1 MVAVVTGNNLGLVA
15 GSAGVL
21 GNSGQLGSAAT
32 GRGGDIAFVNASTG
46 NLTIQRQDE
55 LLIGMGPDIGIV
67 RTYNSQGI
75 FDFDNND
82 NWQISLYRRV
92 FGLTGGLGVAN
103 STVKRTAAD
112 GAELIYTYDAAKSTA
127 TDKVY
132 VNKDGSGSYDTLTFN
147 TTSNTW
153 TWQDGDSRVKETYE
167 VQAAGATAAEGT
179 HRIKTIADTD
189 GNALT
194 YSYNNATDSL
204 ITQVSSANGE
214 RTELIYNATKQLTQ
228 INVVNS
234 SSVTTT
240 RIRYTY
246 ENATATA
253 RLTVVSTDLTPA
265 DGVIADGK
273 TYTTTYAYDGT
284 SKRIASITNS
294 DGTKTSFTYETSGL
308 FRVLTVKD
316 GLNNTTTFAYPTS
329 PGNTRTITD
338 AKSQVTTL
346 TYSTAADSSN
356 GLLIRIQGPSGSGQ
370 DINYV
375 YDANGNVIQMTDSRN
390 NVTKYTYDANGNQT
404 RQEDAAGNTI
414 TRSYSATNRLLA
426 ETVYATPDSAPGDAT
441 YNAALPQTTRYIY
454 DGEEHLRF
462 IVSPEGRVTEY
473 QYNANGTRA
482 SVIEYTSNLYS
493 GATNNVLWQQDFSSG
508 SSGLSTL
515 PSKFSV
521 VNGALQITS
530 SNEASQSWPGV
541 SGGNY
546 PLGSTWRG
554 EVTTT
559 GTISSGLLAMGVS
572 GGTYGTA
579 DYRRHWIQF
588 SSGRIIAQTRIGT
601 GSAVYRDLGAAQPNT
616 QYVVEFETDT
626 NGNDTIYVYVKGS
639 DRASGYKDTQSFS
652 SWTNVQL
659 AIESYSGPDLTGSN
673 TILVDNL
680 QVLSAST
687 ENDLTQWAN
696 QTGIKAKSQ
705 RTDYTYDVRGQL
717 DTLTTYFKVDAAG
730 AGVDTG
736 TIAGQNVK
744 STTKYVYDQYGNLTQ
759 AIDARG
765 VATTGITT
773 DFITNYSY
781 DGLNRLITQTDA
793 LGNLT
798 TTIYNDTTAVVANGG
813 TNIAANSVG
822 VRLAN
827 GLVTISA
834 YDLAGR
840 LISIKN
846 TNATNATLGT
856 TSYLYDSLGLL
867 RQIAD
872 ATGQKTYYLYDN
884 LNRKV
889 GEIDANNNLTEWV
902 YNNNGQAIRT
912 IQYTNAVTATLND
925 TTALTLTIATA
936 GIRPTSVAT
945 DRVYRNLYDKA
956 GRLAKQVD
964 ALNFVTE
971 YQYDGASRLVKT
983 TQYANAGTIGTATG
997 LNGELLPADVTVAI
1011 PDATKDRVTRQ
1022 LYSDDGLLQATLD
1035 SEGYLTE
1042 HIYDAAGQRVRSIR
1056 YATITPSAQW
1066 PSGTLSA
1073 LRPAVNAA
1081 NDQTTHFIYNAR
1093 GQLEGTVDPLGYLT
1107 EYQYDESG
1115 NRTLTKRYATAITY
1129 TVGASVAASRP
1140 ASNTEDQSTTNTF
1153 DDNNRLKTTASNPD
1167 GLSTE
1172 YTYDNVGN
1180 LTQQVNTYTG
1190 AANTDKRSQFKQYDQ
1205 LGRVTRELS
1214 GEGVLA
1220 LQALVSPTQA
1230 QIDTVWDSYG
1240 TRYTYDLAGRVIVAI
1255 AANGTNA
1262 NGNKTLYYY
1271 DTEGKLR
1278 YQINAVGEVTEYLYN
1293 QFDQRTTTRQ
1303 YKTRIATATLTSM
1316 QTTAATATTGVVNTT
1331 TNTAAN
1337 TALTALNTG
1346 ATSYAE
1352 TLTGYDN
1359 AGRATTLTDALL
1371 NVNTRTYNAFG
1382 ELQTRTDKTEGS
1394 NTLITSYAYDRRGM
1408 VKTTTEDAA
1417 GLNRIT
1423 QAVYD
1428 AFGRITQTTDGRNN
1442 VVNRTYDRL
1451 GREVVVTDALS
1462 TQTQTTYDAFS
1473 RVLTRRDGRGVA
1485 GSYNTVSYVYDTTN
1499 RRMTMTTG
1507 EGIQVVTEKNRFGE
1521 TVKVTDGRA
1530 NVTTYTYNA
1539 DGQLKTTTTATGT
1552 VAIPTTSTTTTNYDA
1567 AGKVITSVD
1576 ARGTQTTFTYDAA
1589 NRVLSR
1595 TVDPTGLNLKTEYRY
1610 DALSRQ
1616 AWVKDAKGIWTRT
1629 DYDNKGQVTAIVVD
1643 PTAIPTA
1650 ADANGIFTG
1659 TTANATGLNITTNFT
1674 YDARGKRLTV
1684 VEGAGTA
1691 SAKTTSYSYDKL
1703 GRLTQTA
1710 IDPAGLNLRTN
1721 YTYDKNDNVVL
1732 KVDANGNK
1740 TVYTY
1745 DANNR
1750 LVYTVDALGSVTKQ
1764 DYDVDGNILTTTAYA
1779 TVTTT
1784 NLATL
1789 QGAPTTTAI
1798 AVAGNVA
1805 DHITRNVYDKD
1816 SRRTFSID
1824 ALGYV
1829 SKFEYDANGNVVKTT
1844 QYANAVVTPVAG
1856 VAPQLLSSAGSSNY
1870 LITNSAKDQVT
1881 QNVYDAA
1888 NRIIASTDALGI
1900 VTSYTYDANGNQ
1912 LSVKEGVGTASERT
1926 TYQEFDKAN
1935 RKTAAVDALGNRTE
1949 TTYDAVGNIVTV
1961 KDAKGNLGYFYYD
1974 AASRMTL
1981 QVNPEGAVTETKYDV
1996 LGNQTDIIRYANK
2009 VIGTLSVSTRPV
2021 IGGSSGTYV
2030 TTNANA
2036 DQLQKVTYDVAG
2048 RKLNIKTAYANAG
2061 GQTLDGTNSYTE
2073 SFTYDAFSN
2082 VLTSAARNGAVTT
2095 YTYDGL
2101 NRKATETL
2109 PITSRNASNVSI
2121 AVQNSFAYDAFG
2133 NLTTKTEAVGLPE
2146 QRVTSYTYNLN
2157 NQQTGESVNVYLNA
2171 TTTSTP
2177 STKAKT
2183 YDARGNLTSET
2194 DANSKVTYYYYDLQ
2208 DRRTAIIDA
2217 NGVLTTLVYD
2227 AVGNKTSQTTYA
2239 NKVTGQG
2246 ATNKPTP
2253 VTDVANDRTVYYTYD
2268 KMGREL
2274 SSEIRNMVVGTVDT
2288 GSNTYNALTT
2298 ANLTKQT
2305 VYDALGNIIR
2315 VIDANGN
2322 TTRAY
2327 YNLAGQKVA
2336 EVDAAGYLITWTR
2349 DVYGNVS
2356 TETKYAKRLS
2366 EAATPLMV
2374 TDSTTLAQINA
2385 TATTL
2390 ATAPSA
2396 TVTGDRITNYTYD
2409 RLNRTLTESR
2419 ANVAQGSMAAWNT
2432 TTSTTVTLNGS
2443 TLTKTGGTNNTWG
2456 DAEAYSNSTLTGAAY
2471 VSARAGQ
2478 TTLHGMFG
2486 LNADPTTDKSYTSLD
2501 YAWYTKSDGTLE
2513 IYESNVNVT
2522 NPATGTKSFGPYTTT
2537 DVLAIEYKGTTVNY
2551 LKNGAVIRSVTTTAG
2566 RTFSFDSSFYSTNF
2580 TLNDIQFSTPPTTTY
2595 AYDGLNNVTQKT
2607 DAANATTNWVYDN
2620 VGRQTRKSDPVFTD
2634 STGNTAARVRA
2645 DLEYDGLNNL
2655 KRIINRGA
2663 TDTADSG
2670 TLSSQVETDDQI
2682 TTYTYSTGG
2691 RLIAETD
2698 ATGDVIQYA
2707 YDNTGNIITKTLKN
2721 RRTADQILTSQTT
2734 GIDDVSTYTYDNL
2747 NRQLSSSTKSTAE
2760 TTYTFN
2766 EVQYNSFGEVINKRT
2781 YTNSTGAVG
2790 TGTNGWDEFAEYDQ
2804 AGRVFKT
2811 NSEDGVVKV
2820 MLYDKNGNVT
2830 MKVTSSDAANTIA
2843 STQNTQTGL
2852 TTLLGT
2858 ANTLRSMSVYDA
2870 RNQLL
2875 KTIQAA
2881 MDINHQV
2888 GAISTTTGT
2897 NTLANSTNP
2906 LTTNVDQAL
2915 PPNPINRGMVGSGG
2929 GTISWTMTISSGA
2942 AAVGGNI
2949 GKSGYLAGVVIDV
2962 PDSVTGTLGG
2972 DALRVYVTLTINNN
2986 GNEIWYNSYSGYGT
3000 QGSKITMPKLY
3011 IGNDLVDK
3019 VVGISFTVY
3028 KSIGSQEIEV
3038 ATASKIGTNLLGGYT
3053 TPPSTTQVR
3062 TGTTIT
3068 GQPIYSTVYT
3078 GITVPFS
3085 AVKNSAGNFNSPSK
3099 FYFAA
3104 QPYGT
3109 DRLLL
3114 SYRPAGSS
3122 EVYKTISVPAV
3133 LNTSSQAVTG
3143 YYGLDYSSIPQGN
3156 YEFNYAAM
3164 NATGDILNQQS
3175 GTFNTSNATSPTISP
3190 QADMLIGG
3198 LGRGFVSDATSTG
3211 LGTNGLQIV
3220 NQGSN
3225 ADSITLKYRVKGS
3238 SGVWSSIAP
3247 ASFVKSAANSG
3258 YGLGHFSLATS
3269 AMSMFA
3275 NGTTYE
3281 VELEVR
3287 DSSNNLL
3294 RITSTEITRNT
3305 AGVLSANLVF
3315 SLKKLRL
3322 VGQSANASYV
3332 DISYRATGSTGAYST
3347 AVRIYPT
3354 AANSGLFDWDITGMP
3369 VGNQDIS
3376 IKSYDT
3382 NNTLL
3387 SNYQFYTTFGA
3398 NSAVI
3403 NAVSS
3408 LNNPRYIT
3416 INPPNANSVDYVMA
3430 GYRLKNT
3437 AVEYTLLPIST
3448 TVMNGSTKE
3457 FRINIPILNAGDY
3470 EYTYTAYA
3478 ADVARYVDPASITIT
3493 PSTLS
3498 LVTTPPQAPQ
3508 APQAPIYSEDFNGS
3522 TQDISMWDTG
3532 SGNIY
3537 VSGAGTTSGKL
3548 VIKTGLASTQ
3558 VWPGFESNTSFSYTA
3573 GHVLRTEISLG
3584 ASSSGRAFTFE
3595 IGGEDAAGNGRAH
3608 NIQFVGDSIAANTYD
3623 ETNGW
3628 QWNSSSLETEDN
3640 TTYVVEFEMST
3651 TGTTLYVY
3659 KKGLTRA
3666 EGWSNT
3672 DSNGAWGSYTYGGSS
3687 HDGPGVGVTED
3698 SIDSITIAPTPPSV
3712 VTTPAPQSASYSE
3725 DFNGSAQDISMW
3737 DAGSGNIYVSGAGTT
3752 SGKLVIKTG
3761 LASTQVWPGF
3771 ESNTSFS
3778 YTAGHVLRTEI
3789 SLGASSSGRAFTFE
3803 MRGEDAAGHTRVHNV
3818 QFINDG
3824 MAANAYDE
3832 TNGWQWNSS
3841 EFETEDNTTYVVEF
3855 EMSTTGTTLYVYKK
3869 GLTRAEGWSNTDSN
3883 GAWSTYHYDGSF
3895 QDSPGTG
3902 VTEDNI
3908 DNITVGI
3915 PGDILSTSNSVK
3927 ARYAVKVTVPAN
3939 PPPGYVPPELNW
3951 IDVSS
3956 TQVTS
3961 ADGEIQYKLDLPEN
3975 LTEDEYLLEYQTYT
3989 LVIDPASPN
3998 YNTYQWT
4005 VPVIKE
4011 FTSTIHTTPLES
4023 NIGEFTILANS
4034 TGISNTQS
4042 QWNWISPTSSM
4053 ATIARQQSYNAFGEI
4068 ATETDGLGNVSEY
4081 TYNTLG
4087 NLIRKQDPTVSITL
4101 DNGFK
4106 QNTTPI
4112 TTYTYDTIGRVTAVV
4127 DANGNVNR
4135 QTWLAGGSGEQTVSE
4150 SHADSGIKTRKYDV
4164 FGNKVSET
4172 DEVGRTTLYAYDKDN
4187 QLIQVTHPSGAVDKY
4202 TYDEA
4207 GQRVA
4212 HTNALNDVEKTY
4224 YDSVGRVTQTKTN
4237 MGFATSYSYV
4247 YTTNVIGLGGAT
4259 VSGWITTTTDAVGR
4273 TSVDTNDMFK
4283 RTFKHKDLGD
4293 HVFTYNYN
4301 RAGWLTSQTSTSGQ
4315 NIVYSHYNNGYIKS
4329 IHDKALG
4336 MYTFYEYDKGGN
4348 KTFEGYVSLK
4358 DANDVNA
4365 GYEDYFQQA
4374 TITYDKLNRMTS
4386 VEDPRAVITYEY
4398 DAVGNRRMVRSE
4410 YKDGINGANKVQE
4423 YWYKY
4428 DKMNR
4433 FLITMGQ
4440 LPTVNDVTQRGTS
4453 ATDTSKQITQGP
4465 AGGDGVSISYN
4476 LAGERV
4482 QAVNAKNGN
4491 NNETYTYSLDGYLTD
4506 ITINGVLRGRRTN
4519 DILGRTTNLT
4529 EYASNGVTVSY
4540 SQTTTYDS
4548 DNRTLTQQDSSG
4560 NKTWFDYF
4568 TNNLDNAYSATGA
4581 GELAHT
4587 FSDSDGNGNRGNG
4600 TIIDTTYDYEYWDEA
4615 KMSAITADPY
4625 NRAIKKSNRKWAN
4638 GYSDIQYD
4646 VNGHISGA
4654 IDRQG
4659 NRNFRYISDAQGV
4672 VLLRDEITGA
4682 IERPNY
4688 RYYAS
4693 TYNAGSVAN
4702 KVERF
4707 YYVDGKAVGSVGN
4720 DGPSRVDYVQSMAK
4734 RGSPNGNYA
4743 GWVPVASADFDQNY
4757 EPVSPSNP
4765 GTVASTYTVRSGD
4778 TLQSIARTVWG
4789 DPAMWYLIA
4798 DANGLTSGSELS
4810 VNQTLIIPNKVTN
4823 IHNNAGTFR
4832 PYNPGEAIGD
4842 LNPTIPAMPKPP
4854 KKKGCGGIGMIIA
4867 AVVAVVATVLTA
4879 GALAPAAGGILAGA
4893 VGTSGFVIGA
4903 VAGVVG
4909 SIAGQLAGMALGVQ
4923 DKFSWSAV
4931 AAGAIGG
4938 AIGGSVAPFGQ
4949 GAGGFAGVGNAIA
4962 GNIVNQGI
4970 GIITGQQK
4978 GFSWASV
4985 AASVIATPITSKIR
4999 STINGSDFAQANPTN
5014 AGIAGAASGIL
5025 TTTVN
5030 ELTRVAISGGKVNW
5044 SSVAIGGAQGAV
5056 YGYIQGLDN
5065 QENKDAIA
5073 ARQEA
5078 SSRAEDP
5085 RMSLRPNG
5093 QSPFGEGYN
5102 VAGGWSGQVDAV
5114 YQNNGTAG
5122 SGTEDDPYLLLETNV
5137 SGEWEIIGNEG
5148 GLLNTSPF
5156 GGGLSVKNGSTAN
5169 VKQQAEFVNGIN
5181 IANEF
5186 DEYIINQQG
5195 SPAWID
5201 AETGAMGWALP
5212 AQPEIIGVSIG
5223 GVNGITYHL
5232 PAPDSPLMSSAK
5244 FFGGYAAGL
5253 GKSVVGMVYEP
5264 LAMVADNVT
5273 AAYTLGRY
5281 ALTGDLDI
5289 IQPFSS
5295 AGKMYQTGV
5304 SKEEIM
5310 LRSAPLSSIYYQG
5323 KDTLAASTN
5332 GDYWDSGESFGGL
5345 VFNVGVTGYAATQ
5358 TKGASGDGVN
5368 NVTRTNNAYEV
5379 IAEVPISGS
5388 TRGSHRA
5395 SANRNLANMLFSDS
5409 ELSGMFNQI
5418 LNHDVL
5424 PHMQTGKSLLNP
5436 QGTVWHHPA
5445 NNPSVMQLLRSGEHT
5460 NPALQSIMHPEG
5472 IGGYGTFYGN

>member
-316 GLNNTTTFAYPTS
+316 GLNKTTSFAYETS
-329 PGNTRTITD
+329 TGTNTKTATITD
-338 AKSQVTTL
+338 ANSQVTTL
-346 TYSTAADSSN
+346 TYSTAANSSN
-356 GLLIRIQGPSGSGQ
+356 GLLTRIQGPSGSGQ

-375 YDANGNVIQMTDSRN
+375 YDANGNVTQMTDSRGTGG
-390 NVTKYTYDANGNQT
+390 NVIKYTYDANGNLT

-414 TRSYSATNRLLA
+414 TRTYSAPNQLLT
-426 ETVYATPDSAPGDAT
+426 ETVYATPDTAPGDAT
-441 YNAALPQTTRYIY
+441 YNAALPQTTRYAY
-454 DGEEHLRF
+454 DGEDHLRF

-473 QYNANGTRA
+473 RYNANGTRA
-482 SVIEYTSNLYS
+482 STIQYTANLF
-493 GATNNVLWQQDFSSG
+493 GTAATADE
-508 SSGLSTL
+508 STL
-515 PSKFSV
+515 S
-521 VNGALQITS
+521 A
-530 SNEASQSWPGV
+530 W
-541 SGGNY
+541 
-546 PLGSTWRG
+546 
-554 EVTTT
+554 VTTT
-559 GTISSGLLAMGVS
+559 VS
-572 GGTYGTA
+572 DKT
-579 DYRRHWIQF
+579 
-588 SSGRIIAQTRIGT
+588 
-601 GSAVYRDLGAAQPNT
+601 
-616 QYVVEFETDT
+616 
-626 NGNDTIYVYVKGS
+626 
-639 DRASGYKDTQSFS
+639 
-652 SWTNVQL
+652 
-659 AIESYSGPDLTGSN
+659 
-673 TILVDNL
+673 
-680 QVLSAST
+680 
-687 ENDLTQWAN
+687 
-696 QTGIKAKSQ
+696 KSQ

-736 TIAGQNVK
+736 TITGQNVK
-744 STTKYVYDQYGNLTQ
+744 STAKYVYDQYGNLTQ
-759 AIDARG
+759 VINARG
-765 VATTGITT
+765 VATTGIAT
-773 DFITNYSY
+773 DFITNYTY

-793 LGNLT
+793 LGNVT
-798 TTIYNDTTAVVANGG
+798 TTIYNDTTTPTTNGG

-827 GLVTISA
+827 GLVTISK

-840 LISIKN
+840 LTDVIN
-846 TNATNATLGT
+846 TNATNAALGT

-867 RQIAD
+867 RQTTNT
-872 ATGQKTYYLYDN
+872 TGQKTYYLYDN

-902 YNNNGQAIRT
+902 YNNNGQVIRT
-912 IQYTNAVTATLND
+912 IQYTNAVTADLSLSD
-925 TTALTLTIATA
+925 ATTLTLTAL
-936 GIRPTSVAT
+936 RPNSAAT
-945 DRVYRNLYDKA
+945 DRSYRNLYDKA

-983 TQYANAGTIGTATG
+983 TQYANAGTIGAATG
-997 LNGELLPADVTVAI
+997 VNGELLPANVTVTA
-1011 PDATKDRVTRQ
+1011 DATKDRVTRQ

-1066 PSGTLSA
+1066 PSGTLTA

-1140 ASNTEDQSTTNTF
+1140 TSNTEDQSTTNTF
-1153 DDNNRLKTTASNPD
+1153 DDNNRLKTSTSNPD
-1167 GLSTE
+1167 SLSTE

-1190 AANTDKRSQFKQYDQ
+1190 AANTDKRSQLKQYDQ

-1220 LQALVSPTQA
+1220 LQALTGTPTQT
-1230 QIDTVWDSYG
+1230 QIDNIWDSYG
-1240 TRYTYDLAGRVIVAI
+1240 TRYTYDLAGRVII
-1255 AANGTNA
+1255 MTQSN
-1262 NGNKTLYYY
+1262 NKTLYYY

-1278 YQINAVGEVTEYLYN
+1278 YQVNALGEVTEYQYN
-1293 QFDQRTTTRQ
+1293 QFDQRSTTRQ
-1303 YKTRIATATLTSM
+1303 YKTRIAATTLASM
-1316 QTTAATATTGVVNTT
+1316 QSTAATATTGVVSTT
-1331 TNTAAN
+1331 INAAAN
-1337 TALTALNTG
+1337 TTLTALNTG
-1346 ATSYAE
+1346 ATSYTE

-1371 NVNTRTYNAFG
+1371 NVNTRTYNTFG
-1382 ELQTRTDKTEGS
+1382 ELATRTDKMDAT
-1394 NTLITSYAYDRRGM
+1394 NNLVTNYVYDRRGM

-1485 GSYNTVSYVYDTTN
+1485 GNYNTVSYVYDTTN

-1507 EGIQVVTEKNRFGE
+1507 EGVQVITEKNRFGE
-1521 TVKVTDGRA
+1521 TVKVTDGRS
-1530 NVTTYTYNA
+1530 NITTYTYNA

-1552 VAIPTTSTTTTNYDA
+1552 VATPTTSTTSTLYDEAGRVYQTISPSGLITTL
-1567 AGKVITSVD
+1567 
-1576 ARGTQTTFTYDAA
+1576 TYDAA
-1589 NRVLSR
+1589 NRVLRHRTQDSTDDLDYSR
-1595 TVDPTGLNLKTEYRY
+1595 YFKY
-1610 DALSRQ
+1610 DALGRQ
-1616 AWVKDAKGIWTRT
+1616 TWARDAAGIWTRT
-1629 DYDNKGQVTAIVVD
+1629 DYDNKGQVTSIVID
-1643 PTAIPTA
+1643 PLLTPDGSGNPTVV
-1650 ADANGIFTG
+1650 
-1659 TTANATGLNITTNFT
+1659 NASGLNITTNFT

-1684 VEGAGTA
+1684 VEGADTA
-1691 SAKTTSYSYDKL
+1691 SAKTTQYVYDKL
-1703 GRLTQTA
+1703 GRLSSSVV
-1710 IDPAGLNLRTN
+1710 DPGAGKLNLTTS

-1732 KVDANGNK
+1732 KTDAKGNK

-1745 DANNR
+1745 DVNNR
-1750 LVYTVDALGSVTKQ
+1750 LVYTVDALGGIAKQ
-1764 DYDVDGNILTTTAYA
+1764 EYDVDGNVLTTTAYTTAMVAA
-1779 TVTTT
+1779 TLTTLQSSVVTSAQSNAAITITPTT
-1784 NLATL
+1784 NA
-1789 QGAPTTTAI
+1789 
-1798 AVAGNVA
+1798 A
-1805 DHITRNVYDKD
+1805 DRITRNVYDKD
-1816 SRRTFSID
+1816 NRRIYSIQD
-1824 ALGYV
+1824 ASYLNASSVRVSQHYVTGYV
-1829 SKFEYDANGNVVKTT
+1829 YDASGNVVKSTR
-1844 QYANAVVTPVAG
+1844 YATALTSLPAAGVVPTVTPNA
-1856 VAPQLLSSAGSSNY
+1856 A
-1870 LITNSAKDQVT
+1870 DQVT

-1888 NRIIASTDALGI
+1888 NRVIFSVDANNYVTAYSYDVSGNNIKTIRYANAMVGTLTINTPPQILGVAGSGNYIVTNTKDQVTHYYYDEANRQKATINAEGYITEYGYDSLGRVTTTYYSSDKPINVTDYAWSNYYVLGGRQDAYDYDAAGRLASFRKSINSEVEQT
-1900 VTSYTYDANGNQ
+1900 TSYTYDANGNQ

-2820 MLYDKNGNVT
+2820 MLYDKNGNAT
-2830 MKVTSSDAANTIA
+2830 MRVTSSDNTTANINTL
-2843 STQNTQTGL
+2843 QNTQAAL
-2852 TTLLGT
+2852 TTFLAS
-2858 ANTLRSMSVYDA
+2858 ANTLRTMSVYDM
-2870 RNQLL
+2870 RNQLT

-2881 MDINHQV
+2881 MDIDGNLGSIV
-2888 GAISTTTGT
+2888 T
-2897 NTLANSTNP
+2897 NSNSVAADTTNP
-2906 LTTNVDQAL
+2906 LTANVNPAQEVNPVNAGNVSLTSGEVTWSRSMTRAADNVTYTTNAVVNV
-2915 PPNPINRGMVGSGG
+2915 PESINLTGSRLKVEVYITSTGAN
-2929 GTISWTMTISSGA
+2929 GTVNTM
-2942 AAVGGNI
+2942 
-2949 GKSGYLAGVVIDV
+2949 
-2962 PDSVTGTLGG
+2962 
-2972 DALRVYVTLTINNN
+2972 
-2986 GNEIWYNSYSGYGT
+2986 
-3000 QGSKITMPKLY
+3000 
-3011 IGNDLVDK
+3011 
-3019 VVGISFTVY
+3019 
-3028 KSIGSQEIEV
+3028 SIGYVDAGSSTVTIPV
-3038 ATASKIGTNLLGGYT
+3038 GMARGSYT
-3053 TPPSTTQVR
+3053 VNSAYPNQYS
-3062 TGTTIT
+3062 
-3068 GQPIYSTVYT
+3068 PIYSYSPPSVTSFRVVVSDTTNAVKHIDQTWTPQSVTTWIPTYTVTTGSGAYT
-3078 GITVPFS
+3078 STTTVPGHWQTS
-3085 AVKNSAGNFNSPSK
+3085 VVMPTNGSTTAGNNLYVKDQLP
-3099 FYFAA
+3099 
-3104 QPYGT
+3104 T
-3109 DRLLL
+3109 TNRVLL
-3114 SYRPAGSS
+3114 SYRQAGSTAPM
-3122 EVYKTISVPAV
+3122 KTVVMTQV
-3133 LNTSSQAVTG
+3133 LNTSGQAVA
-3143 YYGLDYSSIPQGN
+3143 GLYRFDYSAIPAGTYEYSYVAVDSSGNILNHQIGGFDTVSGDDSNLLSRGDIQWSALFNSGTYASVSTIVSLPDDLLAGNSLRAQIKYTIFNHDNGQTTTMTLSKAIESGTSAATFATGNLGYGWAIEIRGIAISVFEQTNLGEVLIGNSVRSGGVVLGGSKNIPNPNRTDQYSPSYITVTAIPSATGKSALNTFYIKDQPVGVNSVTLSYKLAGSAATTQTASMRQVWSNDTPSTAVVGMYSFDWSTLPAGN
-3156 YEFNYAAM
+3156 YEYSYVAKDVAGN
-3164 NATGDILNQQS
+3164 ILNQQG
-3175 GTFNTSNATSPTISP
+3175 GTFDTTDGVLSTTAHKEGIPT
-3190 QADMLIGG
+3190 GG
-3198 LGRGFVSDATSTG
+3198 LGRAFISDVTSPG
-3211 LGTNGLQIV
+3211 LAVNGLQLV
-3220 NQGSN
+3220 NQGAT
-3225 ADSITLKYRVKGS
+3225 ADSVTLRYRVQGS
-3238 SGVWSSIAP
+3238 TGAWSTIAP
-3247 ASFVKSAANSG
+3247 NSFVKSAANAG
-3258 YGLGHFSLATS
+3258 FGLGHFSLAT
-3269 AMSMFA
+3269 ADMSVFA
-3275 NGTTYE
+3275 NNTTYE
-3281 VELEVR
+3281 VELDVY
-3287 DSSNNLL
+3287 DTAGKLL
-3294 RITSTEITRNT
+3294 RISSTQISRNA
-3305 AGVLSANLVF
+3305 AGVFNAKIEL

-3322 VGQSANASYV
+3322 ASQPTNTNYI
-3332 DISYRATGSTGAYST
+3332 DIAYRPVGSTDAYS
-3347 AVRIYPT
+3347 APVRIYAT
-3354 AANSGLFDWDITGMP
+3354 AAGSGAFDWDIAGIP
-3369 VGNQDIS
+3369 AGNQDIN
-3376 IKSYDT
+3376 IKTYDGT
-3382 NNTLL
+3382 DTLL
-3387 SNYQFYTTFGA
+3387 NQYQAFIVFGN
-3398 NSAVI
+3398 NSAVVNSI
-3403 NAVSS
+3403 AS
-3408 LNNPRYIT
+3408 LNPDNPRYIT
-3416 INPPNANSVDYVMA
+3416 INPPEPNSVEYVIA
-3430 GYRLKNT
+3430 GYRPKGSNQ
-3437 AVEYTLLPIST
+3437 EYVLLPAST
-3448 TVMNGSTKE
+3448 THINTTTGVKE
-3457 FRINIPILNAGDY
+3457 FRVAISILNQGDY
-3470 EYTYTAYA
+3470 EYTYTTYGT
-3478 ADVARYVDPASITIT
+3478 DTENYVDPQSITIT
-3493 PSTLS
+3493 P
-3498 LVTTPPQAPQ
+3498 PQGSQPTQVANGSGSSMNT
-3508 APQAPIYSEDFNGS
+3508 IYVESFNGANPVLNGTAS
-3522 TQDISMWDTG
+3522 AWGYENGHLYIADSGTANGRLMINNGPAVTDGWPTFQTNNSVAYETGQIFRTEVTLGADGSDRSFRIGLEGDTG
-3532 SGNIY
+3532 FLF
-3537 VSGAGTTSGKL
+3537 VS
-3548 VIKTGLASTQ
+3548 
-3558 VWPGFESNTSFSYTA
+3558 FN
-3573 GHVLRTEISLG
+3573 
-3584 ASSSGRAFTFE
+3584 
-3595 IGGEDAAGNGRAH
+3595 GNGIGSDGTGWNWH
-3608 NIQFVGDSIAANTYD
+3608 SSTYT
-3623 ETNGW
+3623 TN
-3628 QWNSSSLETEDN
+3628 DN
-3640 TTYVVEFEMST
+3640 TTYIVEIELNAL
-3651 TGTTLYVY
+3651 GQTLYVY
-3659 KKGLTRA
+3659 EKGLKRTD
-3666 EGWSNT
+3666 GWV
-3672 DSNGAWGSYTYGGSS
+3672 D
-3687 HDGPGVGVTED
+3687 VR
-3698 SIDSITIAPTPPSV
+3698 
-3712 VTTPAPQSASYSE
+3712 
-3725 DFNGSAQDISMW
+3725 QD
-3737 DAGSGNIYVSGAGTT
+3737 
-3752 SGKLVIKTG
+3752 
-3761 LASTQVWPGF
+3761 
-3771 ESNTSFS
+3771 
-3778 YTAGHVLRTEI
+3778 
-3789 SLGASSSGRAFTFE
+3789 
-3803 MRGEDAAGHTRVHNV
+3803 
-3818 QFINDG
+3818 
-3824 MAANAYDE
+3824 
-3832 TNGWQWNSS
+3832 
-3841 EFETEDNTTYVVEF
+3841 
-3855 EMSTTGTTLYVYKK
+3855 
-3869 GLTRAEGWSNTDSN
+3869 
-3883 GAWSTYHYDGSF
+3883 GAWSSYVIS
-3895 QDSPGTG
+3895 GTSSEG
-3902 VTEDNI
+3902 PNMLLSENSI
-3908 DNITVGI
+3908 DNISITEIGSAPISTTSLVQAKYAI
-3915 PGDILSTSNSVK
+3915 AVELSTNPNDP
-3927 ARYAVKVTVPAN
+3927 VPE
-3939 PPPGYVPPELNW
+3939 PVW
-3951 IDVSS
+3951 IDVS
-3956 TQVTS
+3956 TTAVTA
-3961 ADGEIQYKLDLPEN
+3961 ADGTVQYRLNLPEP
-3975 LTEDEYLLEYQTYT
+3975 LAEGEYVFEYQTYT
-3989 LVIDPASPN
+3989 LITDTNDPG
-3998 YNTYQWT
+3998 YGTYQWT
-4005 VPVIKE
+4005 TPVQGN
-4011 FTSTIHTTPLES
+4011 FVSTIKSSPMAS
-4023 NIGEFTILANS
+4023 NLGEFSIDADSIDNTQSSWTWTNANS
-4034 TGISNTQS
+4034 TT
-4042 QWNWISPTSSM
+4042 
-4053 ATIARQQSYNAFGEI
+4053 ATIARMQSYNAFGEI
-4068 ATETDGLGNVSEY
+4068 ASETDGRGNVTNY
-4081 TYNTLG
+4081 TYNVLG
-4087 NLIRKQDPTVSITL
+4087 NLTRKQDPTVSITR
-4101 DNGFK
+4101 DNGVSE
-4106 QNTTPI
+4106 QVAPVTS
-4112 TTYTYDTIGRVTAVV
+4112 YTYDVIGRMVAVT
-4127 DANGNVNR
+4127 DANGNTNR
-4135 QTWLAGGSGEQTVSE
+4135 QTWLGGGITGQDLIGNEH
-4150 SHADSGIKTRKYDV
+4150 HADGGIRTRRYDV
-4164 FGNKVSET
+4164 FGNLSIET
-4172 DEVGRTTLYAYDKDN
+4172 DEIGRTTTYQYDKNN
-4187 QLIQVTHPSGAVDKY
+4187 QLVSITRPSGAVDQY
-4202 TYDEA
+4202 RYDEA

-4212 HTNALNDVEKTY
+4212 HINALGSTEKTD
-4224 YDSVGRVTQTKTN
+4224 YDSLGRITQTRTN
-4237 MGFATSYSYV
+4237 LGYATTYSYQYSQDV
-4247 YTTNVIGLGGAT
+4247 TGLGGET
-4259 VSGWITTTTDAVGR
+4259 TGGWINTTTDATGR
-4273 TSVDTNDMFK
+4273 TIVDTTDMFN
-4283 RTFKHKDLGD
+4283 RTYTHKDLGNHTFAYD
-4293 HVFTYNYN
+4293 YNE
-4301 RAGWLTSQTSTSGQ
+4301 AGWLTGQTGSTGQ
-4315 NIVYSHYNNGYIKS
+4315 NIVYDHYSNGFIKS

-4336 MYTFYEYDKGGN
+4336 MYTFYEYDADGN
-4348 KTFEGYVSLK
+4348 KAFEGYVSLK
-4358 DANDVNA
+4358 DPSNVDN
-4365 GYEDYFQQA
+4365 GFYNNFQQV
-4374 TITYDKLNRMTS
+4374 TITYDALNRMTS
-4386 VEDPRAVITYEY
+4386 VTDPRAVITYTY
-4398 DAVGNRRMVRSE
+4398 DAVGNRRSVHSQ
-4410 YKDGINGANKVQE
+4410 YNNGVNGALDVQE

-4428 DKMNR
+4428 DSMNR
-4433 FLITMGQ
+4433 FLITKGTLDTATNTITRGDEGIDIAYDAAGQ
-4440 LPTVNDVTQRGTS
+4440 RKIATNGT
-4453 ATDTSKQITQGP
+4453 
-4465 AGGDGVSISYN
+4465 DGTTEVYSYN
-4476 LAGERV
+4476 A
-4482 QAVNAKNGN
+4482 
-4491 NNETYTYSLDGYLTD
+4491 DGYLTD
-4506 ITINGVLRGRRTN
+4506 IHINGVLRAKRTN
-4519 DILGRTTNLT
+4519 DILGRTTNIK
-4529 EYASNGVTVSY
+4529 EYASNGTSVTY
-4540 SQTTTYDS
+4540 TQTSTYDA
-4548 DNRTLTQQDSSG
+4548 DNRITTQTGTGG
-4560 NKTWFDYF
+4560 N
-4568 TNNLDNAYSATGA
+4568 TNYYYGNNGA
-4581 GELAHT
+4581 GDLYRIYN
-4587 FSDSDGNGNRGNG
+4587 SNG
-4600 TIIDTTYDYEYWDEA
+4600 TSTTNTYYTYQYWDEA
-4615 KMSAITADPY
+4615 KVSKITTDPYDSAIG
-4625 NRAIKKSNRKWAN
+4625 NRANSYWGN
-4638 GYSDIQYD
+4638 GYSDISYD

-4654 IDRQG
+4654 VDRVG
-4659 NRNFRYISDAQGV
+4659 NRNIRYVSDAQGV
-4672 VLLRDEITGA
+4672 VLVRDEITGT
-4682 IERPNY
+4682 INRPNY
-4688 RYYAS
+4688 RYGFYQS
-4693 TYNAGSVAN
+4693 TYNAGTVAN

-4707 YYVDGKAVGSVGN
+4707 YYVDGVAVGGVGN
-4720 DGPSRVDYVQSMAK
+4720 DGPSRVDYVQSMANRNK
-4734 RGSPNGNYA
+4734 SQGNYA
-4743 GWVPVASADFDQNY
+4743 NWKPVASADFDQNY
-4757 EPVSPSNP
+4757 EPISPTYP
-4765 GTVASTYTVRSGD
+4765 GAVAGSYTVRNGD
-4778 TLQSIARTVWG
+4778 TLQSIAQTVWG
-4789 DPAMWYLIA
+4789 DSAMWYLIA
-4798 DANGLTSGSELS
+4798 DANGLASGQQLEPNM
-4810 VNQTLIIPNKVTN
+4810 VLIIPNKVTN
-4823 IHNNAGTFR
+4823 IHNNAGTYR

-4842 LNPTIPAMPKPP
+4842 LNPTIPATPMPKP
-4854 KKKGCGGIGMIIA
+4854 KKKGCGGLGAIIA
-4867 AVVAVVATVLTA
+4867 AVVAVVATIYTA
-4879 GALAPAAGGILAGA
+4879 GALAGPASAGFSATMSAGVTVLGGGTAIGGTALGFTGAAFAGA
-4893 VGTSGFVIGA
+4893 M
-4903 VAGVVG
+4903 G
-4909 SIAGQLAGMALGVQ
+4909 SVAGQLTGMALGVQ

-4931 AAGAIGG
+4931 ATSALSTVIGTKAPTFYNGEGSAGIALNAAAKNI
-4938 AIGGSVAPFGQ
+4938 IGQ
-4949 GAGGFAGVGNAIA
+4949 GV
-4962 GNIVNQGI
+4962 
-4970 GIITGQQK
+4970 GIITGAQK
-4978 GFSWASV
+4978 GFSWSSV
-4985 AASVIATPITSKIR
+4985 AVSAIAAPISSKVNKELFGFSDIQGMRTATSA
-4999 STINGSDFAQANPTN
+4999 AQNRLL
-5014 AGIAGAASGIL
+5014 SGLGESAISSA
-5025 TTTVN
+5025 VS
-5030 ELTRVAISGGKVNW
+5030 ELTRVTLEGGKLSWNSIAVNTATSFTYKAFDDPVSRNVKYAAAIQERGVPIVVDKNSLLHYYSSNADGVHVSKDGEYTKELLSYRDGNQEVQTVAADGFMARNAIAMGYEHVSANELYFGDTKLATYYGTPKTWIDATSGLTLGDVPNSFQRQVAIDGRQSPELQAISDK
-5044 SSVAIGGAQGAV
+5044 
-5056 YGYIQGLDN
+5056 YIDSG
-5065 QENKDAIA
+5065 
-5073 ARQEA
+5073 
-5078 SSRAEDP
+5078 
-5085 RMSLRPNG
+5085 
-5093 QSPFGEGYN
+5093 
-5102 VAGGWSGQVDAV
+5102 SGQV
-5114 YQNNGTAG
+5114 N
-5122 SGTEDDPYLLLETNV
+5122 PLLWSEF
-5137 SGEWEIIGNEG
+5137 
-5148 GLLNTSPF
+5148 TSATMQA
-5156 GGGLSVKNGSTAN
+5156 GLSMVITTNGLGN
-5169 VKQQAEFVNGIN
+5169 FYQQARDNARGL
-5181 IANEF
+5181 
-5186 DEYIINQQG
+5186 
-5195 SPAWID
+5195 
-5201 AETGAMGWALP
+5201 AE
-5212 AQPEIIGVSIG
+5212 
-5223 GVNGITYHL
+5223 NN
-5232 PAPDSPLMSSAK
+5232 
-5244 FFGGYAAGL
+5244 
-5253 GKSVVGMVYEP
+5253 KSVVINIYNATTDGLFYADSLINAIPRQLNEGFSTNQAVIQTQLKEAIAYNKKLHGDEP
-5264 LAMVADNVT
+5264 YLTKFISHSEGTIEGNLAVDRMDKSFKDSLHVINVGT
-5273 AAYTLGRY
+5273 ASWHRPENVGRY
-5281 ALTGDLDI
+5281 ANIYDKNDAVTNLTHGYNL
-5289 IQPFSS
+5289 
-5295 AGKMYQTGV
+5295 A
-5304 SKEEIM
+5304 
-5310 LRSAPLSSIYYQG
+5310 
-5323 KDTLAASTN
+5323 KDTEFN
-5332 GDYWDSGESFGGL
+5332 HEIDMDY
-5345 VFNVGVTGYAATQ
+5345 
-5358 TKGASGDGVN
+5358 
-5368 NVTRTNNAYEV
+5368 
-5379 IAEVPISGS
+5379 
-5388 TRGSHRA
+5388 
-5395 SANRNLANMLFSDS
+5395 
-5409 ELSGMFNQI
+5409 
-5418 LNHDVL
+5418 
-5424 PHMQTGKSLLNP
+5424 
-5436 QGTVWHHPA
+5436 
-5445 NNPSVMQLLRSGEHT
+5445 
-5460 NPALQSIMHPEG
+5460 
-5472 IGGYGTFYGN
+5472 YGTDTSESPQHHSFYLYLYNQEARNIMELNGRPSIISRPF